1 MWSACTPGHIPTSA
15 RMSYH
20 PLSHGCL
27 AWLQCLLRCLLLLL
41 ELLEEHL
48 LLQEEV
54 LLLLQGH

>member
-1 MWSACTPGHIPTSA
+1 
-15 RMSYH
+15 MSYH